1 MPRIPGRL
9 ATRLR
14 RIAFTAGPRH
24 AGARTLD
31 AVADLARVALPGAER
46 GTCHVGAFAPSLQPT
61 VFHPTRV
68 VTRADFISHSADPV
82 S

>member
-14 RIAFTAGPRH
+14 RIAFIDRPQH
-24 AGARTLD
+24 SSARTLQ
-31 AVADLARVALPGAER
+31 AVADLARAALPGAER

-61 VFHPTRV
+61 VFRPTHVGATSHV
-68 VTRADFISHSADPV
+68 VDPV